1 MIYLRLMITK
11 EILCVELS
19 IHNKIH
25 LYPKNNWQRISQE
38 IILFTPSKIIF
49 WPSLPDFGSIGRVEI
64 VFSMYSYRLATFLSY
79 NQLSKAILIL
89 SRVVGRVGGWVG
101 GWVVGWAYL
110 PFDTLDHVRTIFFK
124 FLVFQGVWHRGETIL
139 KSV

>member
-1 MIYLRLMITK
+1 MITK

-25 LYPKNNWQRISQE
+25 LFPQNNWQRISQE

-101 GWVVGWAYL
+101 GVWSQIQLSFWSQGIRLNELILNGSSSIQVCRKN
-110 PFDTLDHVRTIFFK
+110 FDCY
-124 FLVFQGVWHRGETIL
+124 
-139 KSV
+139 